1 MKLWLMSIKIIIK
14 TFRYEKI
21 RKNSSMNLLYPSL
34 RLSGFWH
41 ICFVYFP
48 PSLLCQFK
56 VLSTHNI
63 YELWYSFLKEKLYS
77 HSVILTINIEN
88 NSSGGA
94 WVAQSVEHLTSVQ
107 VMILQFVSS
116 GPTSSLLLSACQC
129 KACFRS
135 SVPFFLPLSHLRSLP
150 DNIEKITLWYHLIN
164 SS

>member
-1 MKLWLMSIKIIIK
+1 MKLWLVSIKIIIK
-14 TFRYEKI
+14 TFKYEKI
-21 RKNSSMNLLYPSL
+21 RKNCSMNLLYPSL

-94 WVAQSVEHLTSVQ
+94 WVAQSVEHLTSAQ
-107 VMILQFVSS
+107 VMILQFVGLSPAS
-116 GPTSSLLLSACQC
+116 GSMLTACSESA
-129 KACFRS
+129 ACFRFWVS
-135 SVPFFLPLSHLRSLP
+135 FSLSAPPPLMLCLSIL
-150 DNIEKITLWYHLIN
+150 NIKKKCF
-164 SS
+164 